1 MNQEPYFSELARLRK
16 TFPEEV
22 QQTLIVQLL
31 QQWSDSRGKKQ
42 VVSCTYLD
50 SQPAPPIQIGW
61 FGILTQDWPG
71 LSNACIGVFH
81 EMGWNIDFVVAFQ
94 FPQDEISLGIALI
107 AIKLPTENELQAFQ
121 VQKDIIQ
128 KKLEHAAI
136 GTGAKVYLLREEIR
150 KLEIY
155 SEVIA
160 WIESHYQKEDLEA
173 ITGPNGEAVKYFAAR
188 SRDYIENRSIEE
200 IARQILRNHT
210 FIKTVRESGP
220 HIQLDISNMP
230 TKTEGIFTTVTLAG
244 PAQMLH
250 LEDCLKTIELTFP
263 HFILKHNR
271 EFTTKEG
278 ISVYRIE
285 FVDSRGMP
293 IPESEH
299 EKLRNAFKTLVLNK
313 QRERAQWIETIG
325 GFEHYARAIIPL
337 LVREAQHSNKIQVY
351 QSVFQTTELFIDFK
365 VIVAIPNPVEQC
377 RRLITQL
384 VRAFEAVEG
393 LKTFGLRPPKSFEN
407 TEVFIIDLRAD
418 LSVLENVET
427 IYKHVKTSIRKILGD
442 FRDFDEGMRTLD
454 AEKFRSVC
462 RMMNGI
468 DKSLIREIY
477 YSIEDFFR
485 VSASIEEITAH
496 IRLAVDMLLCLEK
509 SSQPLQVL
517 THQVYSRTLN
527 GKEIPK
533 SSLLCIAYSL
543 KTGILEKIIE
553 LLENYEIV
561 LSRLERPSANILICR
576 ITDKEKALPDEKLEA
591 LAKQIQNL
599 AKQIA
604 DVYPSQKE

>member
-1 MNQEPYFSELARLRK
+1 MNNESYFSEIARLHQ

-22 QQTLIVQLL
+22 QQNLIVQLL
-31 QQWSDSRGKKQ
+31 QQWDTSPNKQ
-42 VVSCTYLD
+42 IVSCAYLT
-50 SQPAPPIQIGW
+50 PLPETPIQIGW

-81 EMGWNIDFVVAFQ
+81 EMGWNIDFVMAFQ
-94 FPQDEISLGIALI
+94 LPKDEISLGVALI
-107 AIKLPTENELQAFQ
+107 AIKLATENELNTFHA
-121 VQKDIIQ
+121 QKDIIQ

-136 GTGAKVYLLREEIR
+136 GTSAKAYLLREEIR

-160 WIESHYQKEDLEA
+160 WIESHYQKEDIEA

-210 FIKTVRESGP
+210 FIKTVKESGP

-230 TKTEGIFTTVTLAG
+230 TKTEGVFTTVTLAG
-244 PAQMLH
+244 PAHMLH

-299 EKLRNAFKTLVLNK
+299 EKLRNAFKALVLNK

-337 LVREAQHSNKIQVY
+337 LAREAQHSQKIQVY

-365 VIVAIPNPVEQC
+365 IIVAIPKLEEQC

-384 VRAFEAVEG
+384 VRVFESVQG
-393 LKTFGLRPPKSFEN
+393 LKTFGLRPPITFEN
-407 TEVFIIDLRAD
+407 AEVFIIDLRAD
-418 LSVLENVET
+418 LSILENVET
-427 IYKHVKTSIRKILGD
+427 IYKHVKTSIRKIFGD
-442 FRDFDEGMRTLD
+442 FRDFDEGMRTMD
-454 AEKFRSVC
+454 TEKFRSVC
-462 RMMNGI
+462 RMMSGI

-485 VSASIEEITAH
+485 VSASIEEIIAH
-496 IRLAVDMLLCLEK
+496 IRLAVDMLLSLEK

-517 THQVYSRTLN
+517 THQVYTRTID

-533 SSLLCIAYSL
+533 SSLLCVAYSL

-553 LLENYEIV
+553 ILENYEIV
-561 LSRLERPSANILICR
+561 LSRLERPEGNILICR
-576 ITDKEKALPDEKLEA
+576 ITHQGKALPDQTLEE
-591 LAKQIQNL
+591 LANQIRHL
-599 AKQIA
+599 
-604 DVYPSQKE
+604 S

>member
-1 MNQEPYFSELARLRK
+1 MLNYNRKNMNQENYYLELARLRQ
-16 TFPEEV
+16 TFPEEL
-22 QQTLIVQLL
+22 QEHLIVQLL
-31 QQWSDSRGKKQ
+31 QEWSSSPEKKQ
-42 VVSCTYLD
+42 IVSCTELVPLPE
-50 SQPAPPIQIGW
+50 SSIQIGW

-94 FPQDEISLGIALI
+94 LLRDDTSLGVALI
-107 AIKLPTENELQAFQ
+107 AIKLATENELKTFQA
-121 VQKDIIQ
+121 QKEIIQ
-128 KKLEHAAI
+128 KKLENAAI
-136 GTGAKVYLLREEIR
+136 GTGAKANLLREEIR

-160 WIESHYQKEDLEA
+160 WIESYYKSNDIEA

-188 SRDYIENRSIEE
+188 SRDYIENRSVEE
-200 IARQILRNHT
+200 IARQILRNYT
-210 FIKTVRESGP
+210 FIKTVKESGS
-220 HIQLDISNMP
+220 HIQLDISNME
-230 TKTEGIFTTVTLAG
+230 TKTEGVFTTVTLAG
-244 PAQMLH
+244 YAHMLH

-263 HFILKHNR
+263 HFHLKHNR

-285 FVDSRGMP
+285 FVDSRGNP

-299 EKLRNAFKTLVLNK
+299 KKLQNAFKALVLNK
-313 QRERAQWIETIG
+313 QRKRAQWIETIG

-337 LVREAQHSNKIQVY
+337 LAREAKHSNKIQVY

-365 VIVAIPNPVEQC
+365 VIIAIPNPGEPC
-377 RRLITQL
+377 RKLITQL
-384 VRAFEAVEG
+384 VKAFEAVEG
-393 LKTFGLRPPKSFEN
+393 LKTFGLRPPKMFEN

-418 LSVLENVET
+418 LSILENVET
-427 IYKHVKTSIRKILGD
+427 IYKLVKSSIRKILGE
-442 FRDFDEGMRTLD
+442 FRDFDEGMRTMD
-454 AEKFRSVC
+454 TEKFRSVC
-462 RMMNGI
+462 RMMSGI
-468 DKSLIREIY
+468 AKSLIQEIY

-496 IRLAVDMLLCLEK
+496 IRLALDMLLYLEK
-509 SSQPLQVL
+509 SPQSLHVL

-533 SSLLCIAYSL
+533 SSLLCVAYFL
-543 KTGILEKIIE
+543 KTKVLEKIIE

-561 LSRLERPSANILICR
+561 LSRIERPSGNILICR
-576 ITDKEKALPDEKLEA
+576 ITREDKALSNQELEQLANQIRA
-591 LAKQIQNL
+591 LT
-599 AKQIA
+599 
-604 DVYPSQKE
+604 